1 MRILMFGWEFPPR
14 MSGGLG
20 TACYGITSALAGLDH
35 RITFV
40 LPQPGEANA
49 APFMNLVSASDI
61 PVSDADRD
69 AGIETL
75 LARLTFR
82 PLPSLLHPYLDP
94 AQYRT
99 LYLSESERSRFSD
112 TPPVYGPDLIAE
124 VTRYGRAGG
133 ALARSL
139 SFDVI
144 HAHDWMTVP
153 AALLAR
159 RISGQPLVLHIHSLE
174 YDRSGEH
181 VNKEIRAIEREGIE
195 KADRIIAVSHRTK
208 RMIEERYAV
217 PPEKISVVYNAVSR
231 HEAQQIYQTERRG
244 TPREQKVVLFLGR
257 ITFQKGPDYFVE
269 AAAEVLRVLPDVR
282 FVMAGAGDMMGRMI
296 ERVGEL
302 RIGDR
307 FHFTGFLQGEE
318 IDRIF
323 SVSDLYV
330 MPSVS
335 EPFGISP
342 LEAMMYDIPVILSRQ
357 SGVSE
362 ILKHALKV
370 DFWDVRG
377 IAAKI
382 IAVLKHP
389 ALSDAMVEKAREELR
404 KIRWETAA
412 ERIAAIYREVVPGA
426 VTETE
431 TNRPGTDFKSSPI
444 TGKRGI

>member
-20 TACYGITSALAGLDH
+20 TACYGMTAALAGLGH

-40 LPQPGEANA
+40 LPQDGEAGA
-49 APFMNLVSASDI
+49 APFLDLVSASGV
-61 PVSDADRD
+61 PVSDNDRD
-69 AGIETL
+69 DGMEAL
-75 LARLTFR
+75 LRRLTLR

-94 AQYRT
+94 GHYHA
-99 LYLSESERSRFSD
+99 LYLSERRRFSE
-112 TPPVYGPDLIAE
+112 TARVYGPDLIAE
-124 VTRYGRAGG
+124 VIRYGQAGG
-133 ALARSL
+133 VLARTL

-159 RISGQPLVLHIHSLE
+159 RISGRPLVLHIHSLE
-174 YDRSGEH
+174 YDRSGEN
-181 VNKEIRAIEREGIE
+181 VNEEIRAIEREGME

-208 RMIEERYAV
+208 RMIAERYAI
-217 PPEKISVVYNAVSR
+217 PPEKISVVYNAVTR
-231 HEAQQIYQTERRG
+231 TEAQRAYRTERPGER
-244 TPREQKVVLFLGR
+244 KMVLFLGR

-269 AAAEVLRVLPDVR
+269 AAAQVLHVLPDVT

-302 RIGDR
+302 GIGDR

-318 IDRIF
+318 IERIF
-323 SVSDLYV
+323 SLSDLYV

-342 LEAMMYDIPVILSRQ
+342 LEAMMYDVPVILSRQ

-370 DFWDVRG
+370 NFWDVREM
-377 IAAKI
+377 ASKI

-389 ALSDAMVEKAREELR
+389 VLAGAMAEKAREELR
-404 KIRWETAA
+404 KIRWEKAA
-412 ERIAAIYREVVPGA
+412 ERIAAIYREAVSGA
-426 VTETE
+426 PEPE
-431 TNRPGTDFKSSPI
+431 
-444 TGKRGI
+444 RGQI

>member
-20 TACYGITSALAGLDH
+20 TACYGMTGALSSLGH

-40 LPQPGEANA
+40 LPQHGEAAA
-49 APFMNLVSASDI
+49 APFLDLVSASDL
-61 PVSDADRD
+61 PVSDADRAD
-69 AGIETL
+69 RDVGMERL
-75 LARLTFR
+75 LGHLTFR

-94 AQYRT
+94 EHYRT
-99 LYLSESERSRFSD
+99 LHLSQQKRF
-112 TPPVYGPDLIAE
+112 PEAAPVYGPDLIDEAL
-124 VTRYGRAGG
+124 RYGRAGG
-133 ALARSL
+133 VLARSL

-159 RISGQPLVLHIHSLE
+159 RISGRPLVLHIHSLE
-174 YDRSGEH
+174 YDRSGEN
-181 VNKEIRAIEREGIE
+181 VNPEIREIERKGVE

-208 RMIEERYAV
+208 RMIVERYGV
-217 PPEKISVVYNAVSR
+217 SEEKISVVHNAVSR
-231 HEAQQIYQTERRG
+231 QEGRQIYHSERRG
-244 TPREQKVVLFLGR
+244 APRDQKVVLYLGR

-269 AAAEVLRVLPDVR
+269 AAAHVIHIVPDVT

-302 RIGDR
+302 GIGDR

-318 IDRIF
+318 IERIF
-323 SVSDLYV
+323 SLSDLYV

-342 LEAMMYDIPVILSRQ
+342 LEAMMYDVPVIISRQ

-370 DFWDVRG
+370 DFWNVRE

-389 ALSDAMVEKAREELR
+389 VLAGEMAEKARDELR
-404 KIRWETAA
+404 KIRWETSA
-412 ERIAAIYREVVPGA
+412 ERIAEIYSDVAG
-426 VTETE
+426 ETA
-431 TNRPGTDFKSSPI
+431 GT
-444 TGKRGI
+444 

>member
-20 TACYGITSALAGLDH
+20 TACYGITAALAGLGH

-40 LPQPGEANA
+40 LPRDGEAGA
-49 APFMNLVSASDI
+49 TPFLDLVSTAGI

-69 AGIETL
+69 DGTEKTL
-75 LARLTFR
+75 RRLALR
-82 PLPSLLHPYLDP
+82 PVPSLLHPYLD
-94 AQYRT
+94 AGRYRT
-99 LYLSESERSRFSD
+99 LYLSEGKKFPITAD
-112 TPPVYGPDLIAE
+112 VYGLDLIAE
-124 VTRYGRAGG
+124 VIRYGRAGG
-133 ALARSL
+133 VLARTST
-139 SFDVI
+139 FDVI

-159 RISGQPLVLHIHSLE
+159 RISGRPLVLHIHSLE
-174 YDRSGEH
+174 YDRSGEN
-181 VNKEIRAIEREGIE
+181 VNDEIFAIEREGME

-208 RMIEERYAV
+208 RMIAERYAI
-217 PPEKISVVYNAVSR
+217 PEEKISVVYNAVSQK
-231 HEAQQIYQTERRG
+231 EARQAYRTERPRG
-244 TPREQKVVLFLGR
+244 RKMVLFLGR

-269 AAAEVLRVLPDVR
+269 AAAQVLRVLPDVT

-296 ERVGEL
+296 ERIGAL
-302 RIGDR
+302 GIGDH

-318 IDRIF
+318 IERIF
-323 SVSDLYV
+323 SLSDLYV

-342 LEAMMYDIPVILSRQ
+342 LEAMSYDVPVILSRQ

-362 ILKHALKV
+362 ILRHALKV
-370 DFWDVRG
+370 DFWDVREM
-377 IAAKI
+377 AAKI

-389 ALSDAMVEKAREELR
+389 VLADKLAEKAREELR

-412 ERIAAIYREVVPGA
+412 EKITAIYRETAG
-426 VTETE
+426 
-431 TNRPGTDFKSSPI
+431 R
-444 TGKRGI
+444 

>member
-1 MRILMFGWEFPPR
+1 MFGWEFPPW

-20 TACYGITSALAGLDH
+20 TACYGITAALAGLGH

-40 LPQPGEANA
+40 LPWDEEAGA
-49 APFMNLVSASDI
+49 TSFLNLVSTAGI

-69 AGIETL
+69 DGTETL
-75 LARLTFR
+75 IRRLTFR

-94 AQYRT
+94 KHYQT
-99 LYLSESERSRFSD
+99 LYLSKRRRFPETAS
-112 TPPVYGPDLIAE
+112 VYGPDLIAE
-124 VTRYGRAGG
+124 VIRYSRASGV
-133 ALARSL
+133 LARTL

-159 RISGQPLVLHIHSLE
+159 RISGKPLVLHIHSLE
-174 YDRSGEH
+174 YDRSGEGA
-181 VNKEIRAIEREGIE
+181 NEEICAIEREGLE

-208 RMIEERYAV
+208 RMIVERYAIH
-217 PPEKISVVYNAVSR
+217 PQKISVVHNAVSQA
-231 HEAQQIYQTERRG
+231 EARQACRTEESGER
-244 TPREQKVVLFLGR
+244 KMVLFLGR
-257 ITFQKGPDYFVE
+257 ITFQKGPDYFIE
-269 AAAEVLRVLPDVR
+269 AASLVLKVLPDVT

-296 ERVGEL
+296 ERVAEL
-302 RIGDR
+302 GIGDR

-318 IDRIF
+318 IERIF
-323 SVSDLYV
+323 SLSDLYV

-342 LEAMMYDIPVILSRQ
+342 LEAMLYDVPVILSRQ

-370 DFWDVRG
+370 DFWDVRDM
-377 IAAKI
+377 AAKI

-389 ALSDAMVEKAREELR
+389 VLARAMTTKALDELR
-404 KIRWETAA
+404 KIRWEIAA
-412 ERIAAIYREVVPGA
+412 EKIALVYREAAPGA
-426 VTETE
+426 SETE
-431 TNRPGTDFKSSPI
+431 
-444 TGKRGI
+444 